1 MAPTFLPFLAF
12 MFYIAVCAAGLII
25 FIALWFIPSKRQVA
39 KKIFITI
46 LISFPC
52 LVACAVLIGIVFLLP
67 GLLFS
72 WVAHN
77 NYIQPAAENII
88 GVSALGLFIGLTA
101 LCALYLWY
109 FLSRV
114 IYKLIDNK
122 PVSEFFNQD
131 GLYKR
136 LPSFLKPSSNFFIKN
151 GIIKIAV
158 ILIAIPV
165 SAGLCLGIYDGFC
178 SLTYEKPTQLDLV
191 GKYHI
196 SKVTAQSPEK
206 SNNGKFR
213 LEFKRDG
220 TFELTPLPG
229 VEICDKGKYSVGYSF
244 DDNEIS
250 FMCSGFITTAHI
262 DRHYNYYRIE
272 FIIGDPDSGESIYFE
287 KDK

>member
-1 MAPTFLPFLAF
+1 MPGGMCGFNW
-12 MFYIAVCAAGLII
+12 YC
-25 FIALWFIPSKRQVA
+25 
-39 KKIFITI
+39 IFITRTLVFVVADNNHLQPATGTI
-46 LISFPC
+46 ITISA
-52 LVACAVLIGIVFLLP
+52 L
-67 GLLFS
+67 LLF
-72 WVAHN
+72 
-77 NYIQPAAENII
+77 II
-88 GVSALGLFIGLTA
+88 LTA
-101 LCALYLWY
+101 TCALYLWY

-122 PVSEFFNQD
+122 PVSDFTDQNKV
-131 GLYKR
+131 YKR
-136 LPSFLKPSSNFFIKN
+136 LPSYLKPSNNFFIKN
-151 GIIKIAV
+151 GIIKIV
-158 ILIAIPV
+158 IILIAIPLTT
-165 SAGLCLGIYDGFC
+165 ALCLGIYDGFC
-178 SLTYEKPTQLDLV
+178 SLTYDKPNQLDFV

-206 SNNGKFR
+206 SDNGKFT

-229 VEICDKGKYSVGYSF
+229 VEICDKGKYSVDYTF